1 MINSLALGF
10 RILGL
15 RLDLLIIPVFLSLAA
30 LYWPPADISLLFAD
44 LQAIF
49 AEAQSAVPEPAADAG
64 LPADT
69 PSPFAPEALL
79 ESLNASTLPLGQL
92 LVNRTFLR
100 VPGLVMTLPLE
111 RLLTDWS
118 PSLSSVADVL
128 LILAAFSA
136 AGVIMG
142 TLYQW
147 QLARTVDESLRA
159 WTERDASDTDETEVE
174 PTPWEAFWFRA
185 RQTGLYL
192 VLLVVLVTVLSFV
205 VSLLMAAL
213 ALVMPGAVFPLMGL
227 YMLFLLMAL
236 PVFLFLQTYIIPGIL
251 LDRLKVIAAAR
262 RSLAL
267 IRTNV
272 VSTLAFLLLS
282 GFILFGIEQALG
294 SINTSLNTEFNPV
307 ILLLSSMSFAYV
319 GTGTALAF
327 LVFYRSR
334 CLISDGVDII
344 AWFKSMENGDG

>member
-49 AEAQSAVPEPAADAG
+49 AEAQDAALGQAPDADLSAT
-64 LPADT
+64 DT
-69 PSPFAPEALL
+69 PTPFAPEALL

-118 PSLSSVADVL
+118 PSLSSVGDVL
-128 LILAAFSA
+128 LVLAAFSA
-136 AGVIMG
+136 AGVVMG

-147 QLARTVDESLRA
+147 QLARTVDATLRA
-159 WTERDASDTDETEVE
+159 WTERDTLDTDETVA
-174 PTPWEAFWFRA
+174 PDPWDAFWFRA

-192 VLLVVLVTVLSFV
+192 VLLVVLVTVLSFA

-251 LDRLKVIAAAR
+251 LDSLKVVAAAR
-262 RSLAL
+262 QSVAL
-267 IRTNV
+267 IRNNV

-282 GFILFGIEQALG
+282 GFILFGIEEALG
-294 SINTSLNTEFNPV
+294 SINTSMNTGFNPV

-334 CLISDGVDII
+334 CLMSDGVDIM
-344 AWFKSMENGDG
+344 AWFKSMELE

>member
-49 AEAQSAVPEPAADAG
+49 AEAQDAALGQAPDADLSAP
-64 LPADT
+64 DT
-69 PSPFAPEALL
+69 PSPLAPEALL
-79 ESLNASTLPLGQL
+79 ESLNVSSLPLGQL

-111 RLLTDWS
+111 QLLTDWG
-118 PSLSSVADVL
+118 PSLSSVGDVL
-128 LILAAFSA
+128 LVLAAFSA
-136 AGVIMG
+136 AGVVMG

-147 QLARTVDESLRA
+147 QLARTVDAALRA
-159 WTERDASDTDETEVE
+159 WTERDASDTDETMA
-174 PTPWEAFWFRA
+174 PDPWEAFWFRA

-192 VLLVVLVTVLSFV
+192 VLLVVLVTVLSFA
-205 VSLLMAAL
+205 VSLLMA
-213 ALVMPGAVFPLMGL
+213 GAVLPLMGL

-251 LDRLKVIAAAR
+251 LDSLKVVAAAR
-262 RSLAL
+262 QSVAL
-267 IRTNV
+267 IRNNV

-282 GFILFGIEQALG
+282 GFILFGIEEALS
-294 SINTSLNTEFNPV
+294 SINTSINTGFNPV
-307 ILLLSSMSFAYV
+307 ILLLSSISFAYV

-334 CLISDGVDII
+334 CLMSDGVDVI
-344 AWFKSMENGDG
+344 AWFKSMERR

>member
-15 RLDLLIIPVFLSLAA
+15 RLDLLIIPVLLSLAA

-49 AEAQSAVPEPAADAG
+49 AEAQDAAQAQADAG
-64 LPADT
+64 ALPAET
-69 PSPFAPEALL
+69 PTPFAPEALL
-79 ESLNASTLPLGQL
+79 QGLDTSILPLGQL

-100 VPGLVMTLPLE
+100 VPGLVVALPLDQ
-111 RLLTDWS
+111 LLTDWS
-118 PSLSSVADVL
+118 PKLSSIPDFL
-128 LILAAFSA
+128 LVLAAFSA
-136 AGVIMG
+136 AGVAMG

-147 QLARTVDESLRA
+147 QLASTVDTALRA
-159 WTERDASDTDETEVE
+159 WTERDPPDAADADPEVAEAS
-174 PTPWEAFWFRA
+174 PWDAFWFRVW
-185 RQTGLYL
+185 QTGLYL
-192 VLLVVLVTVLSFV
+192 VLLVVLVTALSLV

-236 PVFLFLQTYIIPGIL
+236 PIFLFLQTYIIPGIV
-251 LDRLKVIAAAR
+251 LDSLKVVAAAR
-262 RSLAL
+262 QSVAL
-267 IRTNV
+267 IRNNV

-294 SINTSLNTEFNPV
+294 SINAGFNPV
-307 ILLLSSMSFAYV
+307 LLLLSSISFAYV
-319 GTGTALAF
+319 GTGTAMAF

-334 CLISDGVDII
+334 CLMSDGVDIT
-344 AWFKSMENGDG
+344 AWFKSMESGDG